1 MLYCQL
7 HNRMVL
13 SHIRSLCSS
22 VRMSSSIKAVRAIRR
37 SNRRRSTAAN
47 IQLECRSSQAS
58 FNSYTLTASL
68 NRTRRILHITHKH
81 RRLSSYMFGYTHTHK
96 HTNKEEERE
105 RETERQERERERI
118 TIYLSEF
125 DDELFLIVA
134 ICQLIHKT
142 MHSRDFIVILYCCV
156 LYCCVIALVLY
167 T

>member
-81 RRLSSYMFGYTHTHK
+81 RRLSSYIFGYTHTQTHK
-96 HTNKEEERE
+96 QRKRE
-105 RETERQERERERI
+105 RETERQGRERI